1 MLMFA
6 DKSLRVSV
14 GGELLFRPFTELGF
28 DQSAPKFTIDSASWP
43 VLNDVN
49 HISGF
54 GRPLWVPQRYTMRFI
69 SCL

>member
-1 MLMFA
+1 MLIFV
-6 DKSLRVSV
+6 DPSLWVTV

-28 DQSAPKFTIDSASWP
+28 DQFAPKFSLDSASWP

-54 GRPLWVPQRYTMRFI
+54 GRPL
-69 SCL
+69 